1 MSTSDELLKWHQLR
15 QSGAISE
22 EEFEAAKARLLS
34 QAEVRDRPAPLS
46 TFLNPQDVDAAA
58 RQWGLLLHLSQFLGA
73 VVPFAGLVVP
83 IVIWQ
88 LKKDEYPVVDEH
100 GRVVMNWILSMFIYL
115 AAGILLT
122 FILIGIPLLFALGLA
137 ALIFPIVGAV
147 KANNGEVWPYPLS
160 IKFF

>member
-1 MSTSDELLKWHQLR
+1 M
-15 QSGAISE
+15 
-22 EEFEAAKARLLS
+22 
-34 QAEVRDRPAPLS
+34 
-46 TFLNPQDVDAAA
+46 
-58 RQWGLLLHLSQFLGA
+58 
-73 VVPFAGLVVP
+73 PFAGLVVP

-122 FILIGIPLLFALGLA
+122 FILIGIPLLFALGIA
-137 ALIFPIVGAV
+137 ALVFPIVGAV